1 VENIILELGAC
12 IERKQITLDAAALHV
27 GVAPTDLDAWLRGEA
42 VPPAFF
48 LGILPDAI
56 RDISLLYRDPAD
68 TR

>member
-1 VENIILELGAC
+1 MEEIILELQAV
-12 IERKQITLDAAALHV
+12 IERKGIPLDTAALHV